1 MVMKLALIGSGLIV
15 HQLLGAIEQDFPFEL
30 EVIWGRQ
37 HSRDKLEDLSKTY
50 GIKRVSYDYDEI
62 LKSDIDVVYIALL
75 NPFHYAYTKK
85 ALEAGKHVIL
95 EKPFAMSL
103 KETEELIALAKQNKR
118 LLLEAINNQYLPN
131 FLKVKEL
138 LPRVGDVKLV
148 CFNYSQYSTRYDRF
162 KRGEILPV
170 FDPEYGGGALMDL
183 NVYNIHL
190 AVGLFGKPSQ
200 VHYFP
205 NMEQRVDTSGVLVMQ
220 YEGFQC
226 VCIAAKD
233 CGAPMMNMIQGDLG
247 SIAIPTAPN
256 TMEVVEFRDNAG
268 RIEQYRENV
277 YEHRLL
283 HEFYAF
289 AEMIEREEYELCYET
304 LEQSRIVSEILDYGR
319 SVTLP

>member
-1 MVMKLALIGSGLIV
+1 MKLALIGSGLIV
-15 HQLLGAIEQDFPFEL
+15 HQLLEAIDQDFPFEL

-37 HSRDKLEDLSKTY
+37 HSKEKLENLAETY
-50 GIKRVSYDYDEI
+50 GIRRVSYDYDEI
-62 LKSDIDVVYIALL
+62 LQSDIDVVYIALL

-95 EKPFAMSL
+95 EKPFAMNL
-103 KETEELIALAKQNKR
+103 KETDELIALAKEKR
-118 LLLEAINNQYLPN
+118 RILLEAINNQYLPN
-131 FLKVKEL
+131 FYKVKEL

-148 CFNYSQYSTRYDRF
+148 SFNYSQYSTRYDRF

-190 AVGLFGKPSQ
+190 AVGLFGKPKH

-205 NMEQRVDTSGVLVMQ
+205 NMEQRVDTSGVLVMH
-220 YEGFQC
+220 YAGFQC

-233 CGAPMMNMIQGDLG
+233 CGAPMTNMIQGDLG
-247 SIAIPTAPN
+247 SIAIPAAPN
-256 TMEVVEFRDNAG
+256 TMEVVEFRNNG
-268 RIEQYRENV
+268 GQIEHYQENV
-277 YEHRLL
+277 FDHRLM

-289 AEMIEREEYELCYET
+289 AEILEREDYGRCYEK

-319 SVTLP
+319 SVTLS